1 MLRQLSHQNIVQYYG
16 SELVSSMMQLIT
28 IPFECRVA
36 TKFLLCNIAYVVC
49 HYCCLFPSH
58 LPFFFEFFLTVAPI
72 KSFHAKK
79 KFVAFGIF
87 LHEVLIM
94 LRLS

>member
-16 SELVSSMMQLIT
+16 SELVSSMMHLIT
-28 IPFECRVA
+28 IPFECPAA

-49 HYCCLFPSH
+49 QATTVAYSLLICLFS
-58 LPFFFEFFLTVAPI
+58 LNFFLTIAPI

-79 KFVAFGIF
+79 KICCLWYQTNV
-87 LHEVLIM
+87 HK
-94 LRLS
+94 LST

>member
-28 IPFECRVA
+28 IPFECHAA

-49 HYCCLFPSH
+49 QATTVAYSLLVCLFS
-58 LPFFFEFFLTVAPI
+58 LNFLTVSPI

-79 KFVAFGIF
+79 KFVAFYQMSVHG
-87 LHEVLIM
+87 
-94 LRLS
+94 LST